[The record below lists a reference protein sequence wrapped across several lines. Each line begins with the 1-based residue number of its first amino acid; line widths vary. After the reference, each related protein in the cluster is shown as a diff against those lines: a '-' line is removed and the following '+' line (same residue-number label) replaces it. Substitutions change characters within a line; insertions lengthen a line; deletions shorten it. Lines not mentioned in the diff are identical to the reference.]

1 MLTLDRIGPPRLH
14 RLPRGVDAH
23 RYERFGLTPLSPTIG
38 AEVDGIDLAAPLDPA
53 LLSDLRR
60 ALLEW
65 KVLFFRDQHLDRAAH
80 AALARHWG
88 ELENH
93 PFFGHVE
100 HTPGQPDD
108 APEVVRLAKGDAA
121 KGYENIWHNDVTWRA
136 TPARGAILRAVE
148 VPPVGGDT
156 LWADMAAAYDNL
168 PADVRDR
175 IVDLD
180 AEHDWVHSFG
190 LAMDDAQRE
199 ALRPDFPAVVHPVV
213 IAHPE
218 TDRPTLYV
226 NRIFTTRILG
236 LPEAESDELLRYLC
250 DQAAIPEYQC
260 RWRWTPGS
268 VAFWDNLATQH
279 YATSDYFPATRVMER
294 VSIVGTARPTRAHR
308 GTR

>member
-1 MLTLDRIGPPRLH
+1 MLNLAGIGPRRLH
-14 RLPRGVDAH
+14 RLPRGTEPEPY
-23 RYERFGLTPLSPTIG
+23 RRFSLTPLSPTIG
-38 AEVDGIDLAAPLDPA
+38 AEIEGVDLSRPLDPD
-53 LLSDLRR
+53 LLADVRR

-65 KVLFFRDQHLDRAAH
+65 KVIFFRDQHLERDAH
-80 AALARHWG
+80 AAFARHWG

-108 APEVVRLAKGDAA
+108 TPEVVRFAKGDAA
-121 KGYENIWHNDVTWRA
+121 KGYENIWHNDVTWRE
-136 TPARGAILRAVE
+136 TPALGAVLRAVE
-148 VPPVGGDT
+148 LPPTGGDT
-156 LWADMAAAYDNL
+156 LWADMAVAYDNL
-168 PADVRDR
+168 PRDVRDR
-175 IVDLD
+175 IDGLD

-190 LAMDDAQRE
+190 LAMDAEQRGK
-199 ALRPDFPAVVHPVV
+199 LRETFPPVVHPVV

-218 TDRPTLYV
+218 TGRRTLYV

-236 LPEAESDELLRYLC
+236 MPEDESDELLALLC

-260 RWRWTPGS
+260 RFGWTPGS

-294 VSIVGTARPTRAHR
+294 VSIVGTRPTR
-308 GTR
+308 GTT